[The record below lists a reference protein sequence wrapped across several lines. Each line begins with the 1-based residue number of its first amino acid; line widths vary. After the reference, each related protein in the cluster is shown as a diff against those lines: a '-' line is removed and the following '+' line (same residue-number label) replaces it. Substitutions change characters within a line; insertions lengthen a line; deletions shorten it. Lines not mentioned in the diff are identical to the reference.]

1 MAGTLLWGFTPTTFA
16 CNTHF
21 PSFPKEFSINLS
33 HNFQQDQGPAADAED
48 QPSFFSGFQ
57 FGSPYAQAGEVSGGY
72 SKVPVRWENAAL
84 NLGEAAFDYLSPPH
98 IVSSLPII
106 KYTDSSSSDGP
117 AEVVEPPHMSPDS
130 SPDAFKGQDIIEL
143 TLDEIKE
150 TEATKQKKPK
160 FDEISFDDIR
170 FEEKI
175 GEGSFGEVYRG
186 FLWGQEIALK
196 KLRIKGTTDNI
207 KEFRKELKIMRTLRH
222 PNIVEFLGACVEPNR
237 MCIITEYLS
246 NGSLEDV
253 LERNAKLSKRI
264 GIKRI
269 VSLAKDI
276 ARGLNWLHH
285 KGIIHRDLK
294 TANILVDSNGKG
306 KLADF
311 GLSHIKTSSVCGTY
325 GVVGTPCYMAPEV
338 LQKIP
343 YGEKAD
349 VFSFAVVLCE
359 MIVGKYPYDNE
370 PESTATF
377 EKAIISGLRPD
388 VPACIPSM
396 QNLIVACWAEK
407 PEDRPSMD
415 QIMDALERMERD
427 LNRTAMDARSLPL
440 LEELPEEVQ
449 KLFEEERKRVLDE
462 RKRNHLLQS
471 IIDQQKQM
479 LSVVQSELFKT
490 KAELDQERKSREVAE
505 ANGSAKDF
513 AASRGNWGRSRPNVK
528 DCKIST
534 ENRKPEKS
542 GKNKK
547 RN

>member
-1 MAGTLLWGFTPTTFA
+1 MSVHSSQELIPDGFKGRDIIDLTL
-16 CNTHF
+16 
-21 PSFPKEFSINLS
+21 
-33 HNFQQDQGPAADAED
+33 ED
-48 QPSFFSGFQ
+48 
-57 FGSPYAQAGEVSGGY
+57 EVKG
-72 SKVPVRWENAAL
+72 
-84 NLGEAAFDYLSPPH
+84 
-98 IVSSLPII
+98 
-106 KYTDSSSSDGP
+106 
-117 AEVVEPPHMSPDS
+117 
-130 SPDAFKGQDIIEL
+130 PDAAKR
-143 TLDEIKE
+143 
-150 TEATKQKKPK
+150 KKPK

-186 FLWGQEIALK
+186 FLWGQEVALK
-196 KLRIKGTTDNI
+196 KLRIKGTSDNI

-253 LERNAKLSKRI
+253 LERKAKQKKRI
-264 GIKRI
+264 SIKRI

-294 TANILVDSNGKG
+294 TANILVDTNGKG

-311 GLSHIKTSSVCGTY
+311 GLSHIKTSSGEPICGTY

-343 YGEKAD
+343 YGVKAD
-349 VFSFAVVLCE
+349 VFSFAIVLCE
-359 MIVGKYPYDNE
+359 MILGKYPYDNE

-377 EKAIISGLRPD
+377 EKAIVSGLRPD
-388 VPACIPSM
+388 VPACIPAM

-415 QIMDALERMERD
+415 QIMDALEQMERD
-427 LNRTAMDARSLPL
+427 LSRTTMDARSLSL

-462 RKRNHLLQS
+462 RKRNNLLQS
-471 IIDQQKQM
+471 IIDQQKHM
-479 LSVVQSELFKT
+479 LAVAQREIFKT
-490 KAELDQERKSREVAE
+490 KAELDREKKSRELAE
-505 ANGSAKDF
+505 VKIRENQKLQPATGRGRGRAKNPFKIDTE
-513 AASRGNWGRSRPNVK
+513 SESDEDSTKPKSKPRPSNTT
-528 DCKIST
+528 DGPCP
-534 ENRKPEKS
+534 RKNEKS
-542 GKNKK
+542 SGKKKK
-547 RN
+547 RK